1 MAATLKIV
9 SSNLTEHSITNI
21 IKKSIEKLGI
31 YYKML
36 YIIYLIMR
44 NTLEHTRLQLQP
56 ETPLAP
62 DGIVLLCM

>member
-1 MAATLKIV
+1 
-9 SSNLTEHSITNI
+9 
-21 IKKSIEKLGI
+21 
-31 YYKML
+31 ML

-56 ETPLAP
+56 ETPLEP